1 MPLASYIVDVKHMVH
16 VVRSPSW
23 IAPPG
28 LVNLSHSNAASILSK
43 IDMDENGNFTA
54 TQIKKFKES
63 PEDYSKFVKAIE
75 LETNQNFSKFVGL
88 VKIQS

>member
-1 MPLASYIVDVKHMVH
+1 MHPGSHIVDVRHMVH

-28 LVNLSHSNAASILSK
+28 LVNLSYSNAASILSN
-43 IDMDENGNFTA
+43 IDIDENGNFTA
-54 TQIKKFKES
+54 AQIKNFKES

-88 VKIQS
+88 FYI

>member
-1 MPLASYIVDVKHMVH
+1 MYLVSHNADVKQMVH

-28 LVNLSHSNAASILSK
+28 LVNLSFSNAASILSK
-43 IDMDENGNFTA
+43 TDIDENGNFTEA
-54 TQIKKFKES
+54 QIKKFKES

-88 VKIQS
+88 V